1 MGRQGGRRPG
11 ADRILRPREAGLPQ
25 CLGQTWLHLQ
35 PVCCCQRASGS
46 LTSDPFCPG
55 DEARYWYNL
64 AELDWSSNE
73 AAPSASSSVCTAP
86 FRVRTNS
93 SHPAK
98 AGVSIMLSAV
108 LAHDSGEEAA
118 SSSAQGWRIHHALE
132 GGCFPGTGS
141 GAASATSTAPGPT
154 HAGGCLFCIWRNRVA
169 LYLLWPKE
177 LRPSLHPLEAAYL
190 QSLGGETALE

>member
-1 MGRQGGRRPG
+1 MPWPDVASSPACVLLPACLWLSHIRPFLPRRRTSSLVQPGRIGLVFERGRT
-11 ADRILRPREAGLPQ
+11 Q
-25 CLGQTWLHLQ
+25 CLFERVHSPLSREDQFKPSGQRLAYPSCSQ
-35 PVCCCQRASGS
+35 QCQ
-46 LTSDPFCPG
+46 FF
-55 DEARYWYNL
+55 
-64 AELDWSSNE
+64 
-73 AAPSASSSVCTAP
+73 V
-86 FRVRTNS
+86 
-93 SHPAK
+93 
-98 AGVSIMLSAV
+98 
-108 LAHDSGEEAA
+108 AHDSGEEAA
-118 SSSAQGWRIHHALE
+118 SSSARGWRIHHALE